1 MAENIA
7 NTTTE
12 QAPEERF
19 AFVLS
24 VNGNIVCH
32 RNFAINNF
40 QEKSLGSVHLTDAV
54 KACVDLIDKDLREKT
69 DIYNYLT
76 APQVFKDRAEMDKWV
91 KEQPFHLDNP
101 AFVVLRDCEDVFVW
115 DGTTMNPYNKP
126 FNRSDY
132 VGGGNEAPCILKF
145 AFLDNGEEIRSFQW
159 DGSKYPKFVRMNID
173 LLNSKNKYEAE
184 GVYAPYEAYI
194 INQFN
199 KDRRD
204 LTFAIKWR
212 LSYACSGETVRYF
225 SRIHYGDTEYDLN
238 QKGYNERLFMSLKR
252 KKD

>member
-40 QEKSLGSVHLTDAV
+40 QEKSLGSVHLTD
-54 KACVDLIDKDLREKT
+54 
-69 DIYNYLT
+69 
-76 APQVFKDRAEMDKWV
+76 VFKDRAEMDKWV

-101 AFVVLRDCEDVFVW
+101 AFVALRDCEDVFVW
-115 DGTTMNPYNKP
+115 DGTAMNPYNKP

-132 VGGGNEAPCILKF
+132 VGGGNDAPCILKF